1 MGPSYFALL
10 LSFPDISFKQKDF
23 SKLLLSMFSEYIPS
37 LDNYREFKY
46 YGEFVTVTEMEG
58 TDR

>member
-1 MGPSYFALL
+1 
-10 LSFPDISFKQKDF
+10 
-23 SKLLLSMFSEYIPS
+23 MFSEYIPS